1 MTTIILTS
9 TVNVHNVSYLYQ
21 IDPASRIQTYLTSIK
36 KWLYKTNLNI
46 VLVENSGYNFNELN
60 LEKELFNS
68 RFELIS
74 FDEKQLPQAK
84 YLQEFQ
90 FGKGRHEIFAIN
102 YAFNH
107 SKLLKSSTFIIKI
120 TGRFYIPEF
129 ETFIKNYDLNNYDCI
144 VQNNRER
151 CELVGSHIK
160 NCHHIFDVN
169 IDQEHIENVWL
180 KRTSIYSNI
189 LICKIFNI
197 ESTQRGGATNI
208 YTTI

>member
-9 TVNVHNVSYLYQ
+9 TVNVHNVSYLYE
-21 IDPASRIQTYLTSIK
+21 IDPENRIQTYLKSVK
-36 KWLYKTNLNI
+36 KWLYETNLNI

-60 LEKELFNS
+60 LEKENFKS
-68 RFELIS
+68 RFEFIS
-74 FDEKQLPQAK
+74 FDEKQLPETK
-84 YLQEFQ
+84 YLQECR

-102 YAFNH
+102 YAYNH

-129 ETFIKNYDLNNYDCI
+129 ETFLKKYNLNIYDCI

-160 NCHHIFDVN
+160 NFNHIFDIN
-169 IDQEHIENVWL
+169 IDQEHIEHVWRN
-180 KRTSIYSNI
+180 RTSIYPNI
-189 LICKIFNI
+189 LICKIFKI
-197 ESTQRGGATNI
+197 QDTQRGGCPDI